1 MPLKARLQRLLE
13 RAFLSQKRQS
23 AAILG
28 FPFSMRVRRGGE
40 TSKDRKVRLLLSQL
54 HRERQEEEARD
65 EIVTFER
72 VPLCVPMSPSRSFSL
87 PGCYA
92 YCSIYVTI
100 VHPSFRINLAGRRGK
115 RGSER
120 EGGERGRG
128 REKER
133 DDAKESE
140 SSATGCR
147 YAGSAF

>member
-13 RAFLSQKRQS
+13 RAFPSQKRQS

-115 RGSER
+115 SKRERRWRER
-120 EGGERGRG
+120 ERARERKRRRK
-128 REKER
+128 RE
-133 DDAKESE
+133 
-140 SSATGCR
+140 
-147 YAGSAF
+147 